1 MRGKSVV
8 FFLALALGTSVAF
21 AQAPGGLRGTIK
33 DTQGGLLPGVTVTAA
48 SPDALA
54 PAVAIT
60 AADGTYR
67 LINLAPGTYTIT
79 AELAGFDPETRRRI
93 LRDNARELTWGAR
106 ER

>member
-1 MRGKSVV
+1 MYQYGLYTRSGVYEARLSPFSPLANRSRWFRRTRRRNMRGKSVV

-60 AADGTYR
+60 AADGT
-67 LINLAPGTYTIT
+67 
-79 AELAGFDPETRRRI
+79 
-93 LRDNARELTWGAR
+93 
-106 ER
+106 